1 MTQLE
6 RVLLRLHTDLRQ
18 LGVGWAVVGGF
29 AVSIRSR
36 PRTTFDIDMVV
47 SVATDRD
54 AESLIHSLGQRGYV
68 LERVLEQEATD
79 RLAGARLMP
88 PPEVGSSAP
97 VDLLFASSG
106 IEDEVVGQAEHLE
119 ALRGVFLPVARVGH
133 LIALKVLAEQSNRP
147 HDRSDALALLAV
159 ASSAE
164 RELARASLE
173 LIERRGFHRGKDLQ
187 RKLRELVQ
195 QVEAAES

>member
-6 RVLLRLHTDLRQ
+6 RVLLQLRADLLQ

-36 PRTTFDIDMVV
+36 PRTTFDIDLVV

-54 AESLIHSLGQRGYV
+54 AESLIHSLRERGYV
-68 LERVLEQEATD
+68 LERILEQEATG
-79 RLAGARLMP
+79 RMAGARLMP

-106 IEDEVVGQAEHLE
+106 IEIGAKLVPGTQLYNC
-119 ALRGVFLPVARVGH
+119 PVPPSVNCATVYPAP
-133 LIALKVLAEQSNRP
+133 IP
-147 HDRSDALALLAV
+147 C
-159 ASSAE
+159 
-164 RELARASLE
+164 
-173 LIERRGFHRGKDLQ
+173 
-187 RKLRELVQ
+187 
-195 QVEAAES
+195 